1 MQDTFKHKGLR
12 KKMVEELRTLGISDE
27 QVLTAIG
34 NVPRHWFLDNAFLEY
49 AYQNKA
55 FPIGSGQTISH
66 PYTVAYQSQALEIK
80 KGDKVLEVGTGC
92 GYQTSVLAQ
101 FGAKIFSIERQHS
114 LFVKTKKFLDEAN
127 VHVKLFYGDGYQGV
141 PTFAPYNKIIVTA
154 GAPYIPD
161 ALISQL
167 AEGGRLVIPV
177 GEGEKHIMTIVDK
190 HKGGELKKYELGE
203 FSFVPLL
210 EDKNWNH

>member
-1 MQDTFKHKGLR
+1 MR
-12 KKMVEELRTLGISDE
+12 NKMVEELRTLGISDE
-27 QVLTAIG
+27 QVLQAVN
-34 NVPRHWFLDNAFLEY
+34 NVPRHWFLENALLEH

-66 PYTVAYQSQALEIK
+66 PYTVGFQTQLLEIK

-92 GYQTSVLAQ
+92 GYQTSVLFQ
-101 FGAKIFSIERQHS
+101 MGAKVFSIERQHA
-114 LFVKTKKFLDEAN
+114 LFVKTKKFLSETN
-127 VHVKLFYGDGYQGV
+127 VSVKLFYGDGYQGI

-154 GAPYIPD
+154 GAPYVPD
-161 ALISQL
+161 ALLAQL
-167 AEGGRLVIPV
+167 MEGGRLVIPV
-177 GEGEKHIMTIVDK
+177 GEGEKQMMTVIDK
-190 HKGGELKKYELGE
+190 YKGGVLKKYEVME

>member
-1 MQDTFKHKGLR
+1 MLDTFKHKGLR

-27 QVLTAIG
+27 QVLQAIN

-66 PYTVAYQSQALEIK
+66 PYTVGFQTQLLEIK
-80 KGDKVLEVGTGC
+80 KGDKILEVGTGC

-101 FGAKIFSIERQHS
+101 MGAKIFSIERQHA
-114 LFVKTKKFLDEAN
+114 LFVKTKKFLSETN
-127 VHVKLFYGDGYQGV
+127 VSVKLFYGDGYQGV

-154 GAPYIPD
+154 GAPYVPD
-161 ALISQL
+161 ALLAQL
-167 AEGGRLVIPV
+167 MDGGRLVIPV
-177 GEGEKHIMTIVDK
+177 GEGDKQIMTVIDK
-190 HKGGELKKYELGE
+190 YKGGVLKKYEVGE